1 MDKEFD
7 FSTAKRPSDVP
18 ALQQLRQAHQNS
30 IAQNK
35 AFDDDVISWVAK
47 QDSNTR
53 QRINEILRQMM
64 GMGIYQAS

>member
-35 AFDDDVISWVAK
+35 AFDDDVINWVAK